1 MPTPTARDALYS
13 RLTEVLGAGPAE
25 TLMSYL
31 PDQQPATR
39 GDVDDLRREIG
50 AVRDDL
56 RREIGAVG
64 DELRAEIVGLRSELR
79 AEIGE
84 LRAEL
89 RTDLRALEERVNGLY
104 QAFHAQTR
112 VHVAAS
118 LGSAVTVGGLVFIA
132 AQLV

>member
-50 AVRDDL
+50 AVRED
-56 RREIGAVG
+56 
-64 DELRAEIVGLRSELR
+64 LRAEIVGLRSELR

-89 RTDLRALEERVNGLY
+89 RTDLRSLEERVNGLY

-118 LGSAVTVGGLVFIA
+118 LGSAVTVAGLVFIA